1 MIRLRLTAALAAVV
15 TCMLLPAA
23 AMAAEGTKTAPAK
36 PTGENTPIKAAD
48 TGSQAV
54 QSSSTGGSLVR
65 TFVGLAIVLAV
76 IYGLYWVLKQ
86 VKASREEAT
95 RGDALAPVAS
105 IGLGPNRSLHLI
117 RAGSDYILVGAGE
130 HSVTQIR
137 TYSLAEAV
145 TAGLVPDPNDEPVDE
160 ATAVAPGAALPA
172 LLGAVTGAWR
182 GPVKPKAKA
191 APAAA
196 AVNRPAFSLQAALG
210 SLREKTVRS

>member
-1 MIRLRLTAALAAVV
+1 MIRLRLTAALAAAV

-23 AMAAEGTKTAPAK
+23 ALAAEGTKTAPAK
-36 PTGENTPIKAAD
+36 TSGENTPIQAAD
-48 TGSQAV
+48 TSSQAV

-65 TFVGLAIVLAV
+65 TVVGLAIVLAV

-145 TAGLVPDPNDEPVDE
+145 TAGLVPDPDDEPAED
-160 ATAVAPGAALPA
+160 TAPAAPGAALPA
-172 LLGAVTGAWR
+172 LVGAVTGAWR
-182 GPVKPKAKA
+182 RPAKPKAAKT
-191 APAAA
+191 PA
-196 AVNRPAFSLQAALG
+196 VKRPAFSVQAALG